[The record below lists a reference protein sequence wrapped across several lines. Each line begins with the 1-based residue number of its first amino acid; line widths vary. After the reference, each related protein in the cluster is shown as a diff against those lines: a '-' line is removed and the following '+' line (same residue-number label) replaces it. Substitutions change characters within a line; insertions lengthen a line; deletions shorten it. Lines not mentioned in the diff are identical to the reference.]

1 MTAIVNPVELRR
13 RGLEVL
19 IRELG
24 YSNAMRF
31 MLQYDTGRGDYTKER
46 YQFLPDWTVEEFVRE
61 ADELVKKDQERR
73 QSSDPT

>member
-46 YQFLPDWTVEEFVRE
+46 YEFLPDWTVEELIHE
-61 ADELVKKDQERR
+61 ADTLVKKGQESQ
-73 QSSDPT
+73 QSLDPQ

>member
-24 YSNAMRF
+24 YANAMRF

-46 YQFLPDWTVEEFVRE
+46 HEFLPEWTVEEFVRE

-73 QSSDPT
+73 GSSDPQ

>member
-1 MTAIVNPVELRR
+1 MTAIMKPVELRR

-46 YQFLPDWTVEEFVRE
+46 CEFLPDWTVEEFVRE
-61 ADELVKKDQERR
+61 TDELVKRDLERR
-73 QSSDPT
+73 KSSDPK